1 MSITPP
7 SRQRSKITNG
17 SALLPN
23 VDGRSAWIRR
33 TKDLIALHLADL
45 GGPEN
50 ATAAEASIVRRAA
63 VLSVE
68 LETMEAGFATAGSAT
83 PEQLALYGTTS
94 NSLRRLLESIGLE
107 RRTLDVTPSLSSY
120 LAAKAVTTPAPP
132 PVCVNALPIVPP
144 PPPLRNHE

>member
-1 MSITPP
+1 MTITPP

-17 SALLPN
+17 SALLSN
-23 VDGRSAWIRR
+23 VDGRCAWIRR

-68 LETMEAGFATAGSAT
+68 LETMEATFATAGSAT
-83 PEQLALYGTTS
+83 SEQLALYGTTS
-94 NSLRRLLESIGLE
+94 NSLRRLLESVGLE
-107 RRTLDVTPSLSSY
+107 RRARDVTPTLDAYIASK
-120 LAAKAVTTPAPP
+120 APAKAP
-132 PVCVNALPIVPP
+132 VPP
-144 PPPLRNHE
+144 PPPLRTHE